1 MTDARQEPPV
11 LSEIRGSLGLITLN
25 RPRAVNALTIE
36 MIDLMMAALD
46 AFEAD
51 PAVRVV
57 AVVGAGERGLCS
69 GGDVVALYRAA
80 TAGREEECIEFFRKE
95 YALDHRISRYPKPYV
110 ALMNGLVLGGGIGL
124 SAAGSHR
131 VVTESTRTGMP
142 ETGIGFSPDVGGL
155 KHLAGAPGR
164 TGEHLAVT
172 GLHIGGADAVYI
184 GIADHYVPDASLPE
198 LLRALEEVP
207 SRDDADDSAAET
219 PADADA
225 RAAAAASAVEAV
237 IARFEQPAP
246 QPPLAAAQPWIEEA
260 YAADAVEQ
268 VRDNLAVLS
277 EREPRDE
284 GIAAALAALERNS
297 PTGIKTAWEGIGRAR
312 GLTLAQTLEQD
323 FRTSGNAVLGHDMTE
338 GIRAQVVDK
347 DRTPAWDPPSL
358 EEVGRDRVLGFFE
371 PVPGY
376 EDLRLPEG

>member
-1 MTDARQEPPV
+1 MTDARQEQPV
-11 LSEIRGSLGLITLN
+11 LSETRGSLGLITLN

-46 AFEAD
+46 DFEAD

-57 AVVGAGERGLCS
+57 AVVGAGDRGLCS

-80 TAGREEECIEFFRKE
+80 TAGREEECVEFFRKE
-95 YALDHRISRYPKPYV
+95 YTLDHRISRYPKPYV
-110 ALMNGLVLGGGIGL
+110 ALMNGLVLGGGIGI

-155 KHLAGAPGR
+155 KYLAGAPGR
-164 TGEHLAVT
+164 IGEHLAVT
-172 GLHIGGADAVYI
+172 GLHVGGADTVYI
-184 GIADHYVPDASLPE
+184 GIADHYVPDASLPD

-207 SRDDADDSAAET
+207 GGEGADGSAA
-219 PADADA
+219 P
-225 RAAAAASAVEAV
+225 AVEAAV
-237 IARFEQPAP
+237 ARFERPAP

-268 VRDNLAVLS
+268 VRDNLAVLA

-284 GIAAALAALERNS
+284 AIAAALAALERNS

-323 FRTSGNAVLGHDMTE
+323 FRTSGNAVYGHDMTE

-358 EEVGRDRVLGFFE
+358 EEVSRDRVLGFFE
-371 PVPGY
+371 PVPGH